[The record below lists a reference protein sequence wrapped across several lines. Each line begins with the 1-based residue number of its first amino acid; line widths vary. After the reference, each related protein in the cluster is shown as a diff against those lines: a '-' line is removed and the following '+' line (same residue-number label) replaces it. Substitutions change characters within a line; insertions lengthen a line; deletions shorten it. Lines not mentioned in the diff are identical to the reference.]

1 MFLCVKCL
9 WLIFADD
16 GSGVLCI
23 RTIVEL

>member
-1 MFLCVKCL
+1 MFLCVKWLC
-9 WLIFADD
+9 LIFADD